1 MELENYHFLRCFEAL
16 KDSSFFRDIDKHI
29 MHDMLAAMTR
39 THWNA
44 GVFKS
49 GREVESTLHFIVSGR
64 IKEYQLN
71 PNTGREHT
79 IFMLSRGD
87 VFDILGLM
95 DTQSHDVYWEA
106 IDDLEILNI
115 SMVDMRRWIQEHP
128 SMNRTILK
136 YLGNRMRQLEEV
148 ATDISLHSTLIRL
161 SHLLLNNING
171 HSHQLQLINN
181 LPNNEIANLIG
192 TTRAVVNRHIQ
203 ELKKCGAISVK
214 RSQIDIENV
223 ELLLAIAEEK
233 YIP

>member
-1 MELENYHFLRCFEAL
+1 MELANSHFLRCLETL
-16 KDSSFFRDIDKHI
+16 KESSFFRDIDKDT
-29 MHDMLAAMTR
+29 MQDMLTSMTR
-39 THWNA
+39 THWAA
-44 GVFKS
+44 GTFRN

-71 PNTGREHT
+71 PHTGREHT
-79 IFMLSRGD
+79 IFLLSKGD
-87 VFDILGLM
+87 VFDILSLM
-95 DTQSHDVYWEA
+95 DSQAHDVYWEA
-106 IDDLEILNI
+106 VDDMEILNI
-115 SMVDMRRWIQEHP
+115 SMVDMRRWIMEHP

-136 YLGNRMRQLEEV
+136 YLGHRMRQLEEA

-181 LPNNEIANLIG
+181 LPNNEIASLIG

>member
-1 MELENYHFLRCFEAL
+1 MEPENNHFLRCLEAL
-16 KDSSFFRDIDKHI
+16 RESSFFRDIDKDI
-29 MHDMLAAMTR
+29 MRKMLASMTR
-39 THWNA
+39 THW
-44 GVFKS
+44 KS
-49 GREVESTLHFIVSGR
+49 GTFKNGMEVESTFHFIVSGR

-95 DTQSHDVYWEA
+95 DSQTHNVYWEVL
-106 IDDLEILNI
+106 DDMEILNI
-115 SMVDMRRWIQEHP
+115 SMVDMRCWIMEHP
-128 SMNRTILK
+128 SINRTILK
-136 YLGNRMRQLEEV
+136 YLGYRMRQLEEV

-181 LPNNEIANLIG
+181 LPNNEIASLIG

-214 RSQIDIENV
+214 RSQIDVENV

>member
-1 MELENYHFLRCFEAL
+1 
-16 KDSSFFRDIDKHI
+16 
-29 MHDMLAAMTR
+29 
-39 THWNA
+39 
-44 GVFKS
+44 
-49 GREVESTLHFIVSGR
+49 
-64 IKEYQLN
+64 
-71 PNTGREHT
+71 
-79 IFMLSRGD
+79 
-87 VFDILGLM
+87 
-95 DTQSHDVYWEA
+95 
-106 IDDLEILNI
+106 
-115 SMVDMRRWIQEHP
+115 
-128 SMNRTILK
+128 
-136 YLGNRMRQLEEV
+136 MRQLEEA

-181 LPNNEIANLIG
+181 LPNNEIASLIG

>member
-1 MELENYHFLRCFEAL
+1 MQ
-16 KDSSFFRDIDKHI
+16 
-29 MHDMLAAMTR
+29 DMLTSMAR
-39 THWNA
+39 THWAA
-44 GVFKS
+44 GTFRN

-71 PNTGREHT
+71 PHTGREHT
-79 IFMLSRGD
+79 IFLLSKGD
-87 VFDILGLM
+87 VFDILSLM
-95 DTQSHDVYWEA
+95 DSQAHDVYWEA
-106 IDDLEILNI
+106 VDDMEILNI
-115 SMVDMRRWIQEHP
+115 SMVDMRRWIMEHP

-136 YLGNRMRQLEEV
+136 YLGHRMRQLEEA

-181 LPNNEIANLIG
+181 LPNNEIASLIG

>member
-1 MELENYHFLRCFEAL
+1 MQ
-16 KDSSFFRDIDKHI
+16 
-29 MHDMLAAMTR
+29 DMLTSMTR
-39 THWNA
+39 THWAA
-44 GVFKS
+44 GTFRN

-71 PNTGREHT
+71 PHTGREHT
-79 IFMLSRGD
+79 IFLLSKGD
-87 VFDILGLM
+87 VFDILSLM
-95 DTQSHDVYWEA
+95 DSQAHDVYWEA
-106 IDDLEILNI
+106 VDDMEILNI
-115 SMVDMRRWIQEHP
+115 SMVDMRRWIMEHP

-136 YLGNRMRQLEEV
+136 YLGHRMRQLEEA

-181 LPNNEIANLIG
+181 LPNNEIASLIG